1 MDLEKINVEIIMPK
15 ENNSLIQVIDEN
27 LPTSFVVLDG
37 DHETLYVKERNTG
50 KHYEIKVSEIV
61 EQENY
66 ERIQYYCGGA
76 AENF

>member
-27 LPTSFVVLDG
+27 LPTLFVVLDG

-61 EQENY
+61 E
-66 ERIQYYCGGA
+66 
-76 AENF
+76 